1 MKYEV
6 LYNDNDGYGWTS
18 DLVTGNWQEALSAW
32 SDNFCSYD
40 SKAFNKIRVRTPENI
55 AYDLQTTEQMEVHS
69 SYLKYQDEVN
79 NRVEQRIAKDEYMTN
94 IGTFDIVHL
103 DNSKLTHTHNS
114 QLGMN
119 ADQTPQPRFWELES
133 VLDAAKK
140 VEEEE
145 YDTMAELA
153 KLDISYDGPRQ
164 EPLYPSWEIDE
175 VLAVMDEDVSEND
188 LLGLSGNIT
197 DFHGDFDKMSEA
209 EQDAIINPKHYKMLS
224 PEVMAMYPHGME
236 YIDLMAYLLEG
247 HTGVQAHLLGQ
258 IYKYSMRLGKKDNT
272 LQDARKIEW
281 YASRLVS
288 EIEQS

>member
-119 ADQTPQPRFWELES
+119 ADQTEQPQYEETARKVMDDNDTLLEQ
-133 VLDAAKK
+133 
-140 VEEEE
+140 
-145 YDTMAELA
+145 LA
-153 KLDISYDGPRQ
+153 QLDIAYEGKRD
-164 EPLYPSWEIDE
+164 EPLYPEWEIEDMFKEDFDE
-175 VLAVMDEDVSEND
+175 E
-188 LLGLSGNIT
+188 LSLMSKP
-197 DFHGDFDKMSEA
+197 DFHGNFDKMSEA

>member
-119 ADQTPQPRFWELES
+119 ADQTEQPQYEETARKVMDDNDTLLEQ
-133 VLDAAKK
+133 
-140 VEEEE
+140 
-145 YDTMAELA
+145 LA
-153 KLDISYDGPRQ
+153 QLDIAYEGKRD
-164 EPLYPSWEIDE
+164 EPLYPEWEIEDMFKEDFDE
-175 VLAVMDEDVSEND
+175 E
-188 LLGLSGNIT
+188 LSLMSKP
-197 DFHGDFDKMSEA
+197 DFHGNFDKMSEA
-209 EQDAIINPKHYKMLS
+209 QRDAIINPKHYKMLS
-224 PEVMAMYPHGME
+224 PEVMSKHPDGME

-247 HTGVQAHLLGQ
+247 HTGVQSHLLGQ
-258 IYKYSMRLGKKDNT
+258 IYKYSMRLGKKDNK
-272 LQDARKIEW
+272 LQDAKKIEW
-281 YASRLVS
+281 YASRLAK
-288 EIEQS
+288 EIEDEL

>member
-6 LYNDNDGYGWTS
+6 VYNDNDGYGWTS
-18 DLVTGNWQEALSAW
+18 DVVTENWQEALSAW

-55 AYDLQTTEQMEVHS
+55 AFDLTTTEQMEVHS
-69 SYLKYQDEVN
+69 SYLKYQEEVN
-79 NRVEQRIAKDEYMTN
+79 NRIEQRIAKDEYMTN

-119 ADQTPQPRFWELES
+119 SDQTPQPH
-133 VLDAAKK
+133 
-140 VEEEE
+140 
-145 YDTMAELA
+145 YDEVYLKDPLQELA
-153 KLDISYDGPRQ
+153 KLDLTYSGERNA
-164 EPLYPSWEIDE
+164 PLYPENDWDIEDMFKEDFDE
-175 VLAVMDEDVSEND
+175 ELRLTNEND
-188 LLGLSGNIT
+188 LLSMSGNLT

-209 EQDAIINPKHYKMLS
+209 QQDAIINPKHYKMLS
-224 PEVMAMYPHGME
+224 PEVMAKYPHGME